1 MSLSMKRF
9 KRVFYKL
16 QLNNHEGSSEN
27 YYLPVSLIFLFWNLN
42 NVFMT
47 IHGKH
52 TLNILQEKV

>member
-1 MSLSMKRF
+1 MKRF